1 MGSQNLHVANTA
13 GFFTEVLKGTQRRF
27 DLQFEE
33 REGALSKDANR
44 LMRCGVCGRL
54 EVRVA

>member
-13 GFFTEVLKGTQRRF
+13 GFFTEVL
-27 DLQFEE
+27 QFEE
-33 REGALSKDANR
+33 RESALSKDANR

-54 EVRVA
+54 EARVA